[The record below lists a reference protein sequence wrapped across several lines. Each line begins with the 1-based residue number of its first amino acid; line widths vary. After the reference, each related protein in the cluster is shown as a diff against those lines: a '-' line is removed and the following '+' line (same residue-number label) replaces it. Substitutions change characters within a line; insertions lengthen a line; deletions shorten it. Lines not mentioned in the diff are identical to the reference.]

1 MPGVVKLCSILWC
14 SWVLEVA
21 STLSCWSLGG
31 AGAPAQQLTIAFG
44 PAVGEEE
51 HEQSKDH
58 ENDGGPVPDGKTRF
72 ISYGK
77 REELRAPCPQQCTRV
92 SGGCRTLR
100 SSGASPSHISS
111 PWDSRVWFP
120 GAPACSGT
128 VMVMGFPVPEGLG
141 ELTGP
146 IVTSLV
152 AVVGAPVSSKISLCW
167 VMLWSPRP
175 SPLRAS
181 AKNKVHDFTLGLNS
195 LSNTS
200 TLLSNVRNSR

>member
-1 MPGVVKLCSILWC
+1 MMGDQYLMGK
-14 SWVLEVA
+14 
-21 STLSCWSLGG
+21 
-31 AGAPAQQLTIAFG
+31 
-44 PAVGEEE
+44 
-51 HEQSKDH
+51 
-58 ENDGGPVPDGKTRF
+58 PDSF
-72 ISYGK
+72 
-77 REELRAPCPQQCTRV
+77 
-92 SGGCRTLR
+92 
-100 SSGASPSHISS
+100 
-111 PWDSRVWFP
+111 RVWFP

-181 AKNKVHDFTLGLNS
+181 AKNKVH
-195 LSNTS
+195 
-200 TLLSNVRNSR
+200 